1 MVQNTDKF
9 SSKVDLAQTF
19 AKLVET
25 DARFELPVPAVMG
38 LVCFRLN
45 GSNAINEKL
54 NSKIN
59 DAGRIHITPSK
70 IRDKYILR
78 FAVCSRFTVE
88 SDVDLAWA
96 EVLRQVEEM
105 STNNSDSS

>member
-1 MVQNTDKF
+1 M
-9 SSKVDLAQTF
+9 DLAQKF

-25 DARFELPVPAVMG
+25 DGRFELPVPAVMG
-38 LVCFRLN
+38 LVCFRLK
-45 GSNAINEKL
+45 GSNAINERL

-70 IRDKYILR
+70 IREKYILR
-78 FAVCSRFTVE
+78 FVVCSRFTVE

-96 EVLRQVEEM
+96 EVLRQVEDM

>member
-1 MVQNTDKF
+1 MVQNTDNF
-9 SSKVDLAQTF
+9 SSKVDLAQKF

-25 DARFELPVPAVMG
+25 DARFEMPVPAVMG
-38 LVCFRLN
+38 LVCFRLK

-88 SDVDLAWA
+88 SDVELAWA

>member
-1 MVQNTDKF
+1 ME
-9 SSKVDLAQTF
+9 LAKKF

-88 SDVDLAWA
+88 SDVELAWA
-96 EVLRQVEEM
+96 EVLMHVQKM
-105 STNNSDSS
+105 STNNSNSS